1 MRRTAVSLHRS
12 SGSALVMTAA
22 ALAVGVMV
30 STFAPSEAHA
40 QDVSPT
46 GKGITGGALLGSEV
60 ALITVGAI
68 GVKTWWPYVVFGA
81 VGAGG
86 GAVGGYFVEQV
97 DEAEPSLYMLA
108 GGLALVVPTVVVVL
122 NATAYDP
129 ESDLEGDDDAIPPG
143 EEPGLEGGVDVEI
156 GWADPAA
163 GRASSSPPALFD
175 VDATGARTRY
185 GVGLPVVHALP
196 RFSAREIATFGVQQQ
211 TEVRVPLVRGR
222 F

>member
-1 MRRTAVSLHRS
+1 MTDHAETPRRGLK
-12 SGSALVMTAA
+12 SALAA
-22 ALAVGVMV
+22 AIVAGAVLTV
-30 STFAPSEAHA
+30 PSEAAA

-46 GKGITGGALLGSEV
+46 GKGITGGVLLGSEV

-68 GVKTWWPYVVFGA
+68 GVKSWWPYVVFGA

-108 GGLALVVPTVVVVL
+108 GGMALIVPTVVVVL

-129 ESDLEGDDDAIPPG
+129 EDDAEEDDELPPG
-143 EEPGLEGGVDVEI
+143 EEPGLEGGIDVEARLGGGVPTALLDI
-156 GWADPAA
+156 DAF
-163 GRASSSPPALFD
+163 SS
-175 VDATGARTRY
+175 TTRY
-185 GVGLPVVHALP
+185 RLGLPTVQALP
-196 RFSAREIATFGVQQQ
+196 RYTQKEVAVYGVDQV
-211 TEVRVPLVRGR
+211 TEVRFPVLSGH

>member
-1 MRRTAVSLHRS
+1 MTHHAETPRRGLK
-12 SGSALVMTAA
+12 SALAA
-22 ALAVGVMV
+22 ALVAGAVITM
-30 STFAPSEAHA
+30 PSEAAA

-46 GKGITGGALLGSEV
+46 GKGITGGVLLGSEV

-68 GVKTWWPYVVFGA
+68 GVKSWWPYVLFGA

-108 GGLALVVPTVVVVL
+108 GGMALIVPTVVVVL

-129 ESDLEGDDDAIPPG
+129 TDDTEEDDELPPG
-143 EEPGLEGGVDVEI
+143 EEPGLEGGIDVE
-156 GWADPAA
+156 A
-163 GRASSSPPALFD
+163 GFRPDGMPTALLDID
-175 VDATGARTRY
+175 VFSRTTRY
-185 GVGLPVVHALP
+185 RVGLPTVQALP
-196 RFSAREIATFGVQQQ
+196 RFTQKEVATYGVDQV
-211 TEVRVPLVRGR
+211 TEVRFPVLSGH